1 MLISLYHVDIQTR
14 KGWYLKIIAH
24 LVNICNVNGWLLYRG
39 YSEQLRFPKK
49 NQHNLLQ
56 SMKGAADALLFAGK
70 EPVRTIP
77 GRPKKRTSSPTRT
90 GEKKTMVPKRAVDI
104 CYDRIYHWPEF
115 GDERNRC
122 RVCSMLSFV
131 YWSKCQI

>member
-1 MLISLYHVDIQTR
+1 MGGVDVNDMLISLYHVDIQTR

-90 GEKKTMVPKRAVDI
+90 GEKKNN
-104 CYDRIYHWPEF
+104 
-115 GDERNRC
+115 G
-122 RVCSMLSFV
+122 S
-131 YWSKCQI
+131 

>member
-1 MLISLYHVDIQTR
+1 
-14 KGWYLKIIAH
+14 
-24 LVNICNVNGWLLYRG
+24 
-39 YSEQLRFPKK
+39 
-49 NQHNLLQ
+49 
-56 SMKGAADALLFAGK
+56 MKGAADALLFAGK

-77 GRPKKRTSSPTRT
+77 ARPKKRTSSPTRT
-90 GEKKTMVPKRAVDI
+90 GEKKPMAPKRAVDI
-104 CYDRIYHWPEF
+104 CYDGIYHWPEF